1 MATPQLYKTT
11 GIILK
16 RTNWGEGDK
25 TLTVLCSH
33 IGKKRFIGKGIRKI
47 SSRRASHLELFSQ
60 TEFLIHKG
68 KAYDYVTGATVIH
81 TYGSSYGNLKQIAAA
96 YAACEVVDRLIM
108 EGQEHDE
115 AFYVLQKVLTDIGH
129 ESEQSI
135 AQRLSLFIDEL
146 MVMLGYKRKEAASR
160 SLGEAFGGVER
171 VIERRIRSATLLAKS
186 GIDISERFSGY
197 IA

>member
-1 MATPQLYKTT
+1 MTTPQLYKTT

-68 KAYDYVTGATVIH
+68 KVYDYVTGATIIH
-81 TYGSSYGNLKQIAAA
+81 AYGSSYGNLKQIAVA
-96 YAACEVVDRLIM
+96 YTACEVIDRLIM

-115 AFYVLQKVLTDIGH
+115 AFYVLQRVLTDIEY
-129 ESEQSI
+129 ESGQPI

-146 MVMLGYKRKEAASR
+146 LVMLGYKRKEAVSR
-160 SLGEAFGGVER
+160 SLGEALGGVER
-171 VIERRIRSATLLAKS
+171 IIERRIRSATLLAKS
-186 GIDISERFSGY
+186 GIDISERFVPRV
-197 IA
+197 A